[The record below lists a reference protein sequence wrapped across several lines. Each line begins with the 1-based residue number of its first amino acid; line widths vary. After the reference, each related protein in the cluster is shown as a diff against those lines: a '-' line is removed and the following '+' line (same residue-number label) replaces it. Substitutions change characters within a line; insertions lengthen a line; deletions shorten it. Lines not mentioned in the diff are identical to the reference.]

1 MREIM
6 TKLGKTIPIL
16 ICGLNFDIF
25 DFRLVR
31 STIAFPS
38 EDYSYPLNRQVLK
51 KLYELAF

>member
-1 MREIM
+1 M